1 MNRYEIKEKK
11 LKVLPQLTT
20 KIATNTNI
28 VTIKMP
34 KNGSEKLV
42 KLKHVIN
49 NISSQARENLE
60 RYAEEMKPETY
71 LEMRNYIS
79 RLEMEELMRNGK
91 L

>member
-1 MNRYEIKEKK
+1 M
-11 LKVLPQLTT
+11 KVLPKLTASAQKIMEGKAVAT
-20 KIATNTNI
+20 KIQRNPAKARI
-28 VTIKMP
+28 VVAK
-34 KNGSEKLV
+34 
-42 KLKHVIN
+42 

>member
-1 MNRYEIKEKK
+1 M
-11 LKVLPQLTT
+11 KVLPQLTA
-20 KIATNTNI
+20 KIATNTDI
-28 VTIKMP
+28 VTIKIP
-34 KNGSEKLV
+34 KKDSEKLV
-42 KLKHVIN
+42 KLKHSINN

-60 RYAEEMKPETY
+60 RYAEEIDPKTY

>member
-1 MNRYEIKEKK
+1 M
-11 LKVLPQLTT
+11 KVLPKLTASAQKIMKGKAVAT
-20 KIATNTNI
+20 KIQRNPAKTRI
-28 VTIKMP
+28 VVAK
-34 KNGSEKLV
+34 
-42 KLKHVIN
+42 

>member
-1 MNRYEIKEKK
+1 M
-11 LKVLPQLTT
+11 KVLPQLTT
-20 KIATNTNI
+20 KIATNTDI

-42 KLKHVIN
+42 KLKHAINN

-71 LEMRNYIS
+71 LEMRNYLS

>member
-1 MNRYEIKEKK
+1 M
-11 LKVLPQLTT
+11 KVLPQLTT
-20 KIATNTNI
+20 KIATNTDI

-34 KNGSEKLV
+34 KKGSEKFV
-42 KLKHVIN
+42 KLKHAINN
-49 NISSQARENLE
+49 NISSQARINLE
-60 RYAEEMKPETY
+60 RYAEEIDPKTY

>member
-1 MNRYEIKEKK
+1 M
-11 LKVLPQLTT
+11 KVLPKLTASAQKIMEGKAVAT
-20 KIATNTNI
+20 KIQRNPAKKRI
-28 VTIKMP
+28 VVAK
-34 KNGSEKLV
+34 
-42 KLKHVIN
+42 

>member
-1 MNRYEIKEKK
+1 M
-11 LKVLPQLTT
+11 KVLPQLTT
-20 KIATNTNI
+20 KIATNTDI
-28 VTIKMP
+28 VTIKIP
-34 KNGSEKLV
+34 KKDSEKLV
-42 KLKHVIN
+42 KLKHAINN

-60 RYAEEMKPETY
+60 RYAEEIDPKTY

>member
-1 MNRYEIKEKK
+1 M
-11 LKVLPQLTT
+11 KVLPKLTASAKNIMKGEAVAT
-20 KIATNTNI
+20 KIQRNPTKTRI
-28 VTIKMP
+28 VVAK
-34 KNGSEKLV
+34 
-42 KLKHVIN
+42 